1 MAQDGPTASD
11 FFSDPVTASLVD
23 RVLAMEPGSRL
34 PSEREL
40 GQELGV
46 SRTALRDRLGHLE
59 ALGVLRRR
67 VGAGTFVH
75 GVDPEVLSQA
85 LTIGLLATDM
95 TRSSLHSVR
104 WALERQAA
112 REASLAGDPV
122 AVAHLTVALSDMR
135 ATADPAELHEA
146 DLRFHAALIQASASP
161 ALVFVCEALG
171 TVLNRTVELR
181 PNSDHPRIH
190 TLHTAI
196 HDAVTAGDA
205 DGAMR
210 AVDDHFLWSLDPL
223 ATSAPDQRT

>member
-1 MAQDGPTASD
+1 MVQDGPRAAD
-11 FFSDPVTASLVD
+11 FFDDQVTAALVD
-23 RVLAMEPGSRL
+23 RVLGMEPGSRL

-112 REASLAGDPV
+112 RESALAGDPV
-122 AVAHLTVALSDMR
+122 AIAHLTVALGDMT
-135 ATADPAELHEA
+135 ATSDPAELHEA
-146 DLRFHAALIQASASP
+146 DLRFHAALIHASGSP
-161 ALVFVCEALG
+161 ALIFVCEALA

-181 PNSDHPRIH
+181 PASDHPRIIE
-190 TLHTAI
+190 LHTAI
-196 HDAVTAGDA
+196 HDAIAAA
-205 DGAMR
+205 DGEEAMR
-210 AVDDHFLWSLDPL
+210 AVDAHFAWSLSPAAP
-223 ATSAPDQRT
+223 ATGTA